1 MIRNISKLIC
11 SNNILTLNPIG
22 NFSKKP
28 RSKSP
33 LIDKKQTN
41 KSLLIKEN
49 SINELKIPSFA
60 FDLEY

>member
-1 MIRNISKLIC
+1 MIGNISKLVC
-11 SNNILTLNPIG
+11 SNNAQTLNPIA
-22 NFSKKP
+22 NFSKNP

-49 SINELKIPSFA
+49 SINECKIPSFA
-60 FDLEY
+60 FDL